1 MVTIFKNI
9 FSKEPYYVE
18 VDKALERIVNG
29 NSKELCEK
37 IRTTLDK
44 EKAQKLKANLPSVC
58 FSGKFLKDRQDA
70 DLVEHSGFIVL
81 DFDHIENLRERQEEI
96 INKDFVYAC
105 WVSPSGNGLKALI
118 RIADG
123 SKHREHFAALQD
135 VFPYVDRSGVNP
147 SRVCYESYDPEM
159 YHYPDSE
166 IFKKIK
172 TTERIKIK
180 EKANDTDYDIFKKLL
195 TWLSNKNEAFVT
207 GERNNFI
214 FKLASACCRYGID
227 EMSAEEMI
235 GAEYLST
242 SEFPK
247 NECVRAI
254 KSAYKANRQRQG
266 SVYFEKE
273 VLYDKKTRKEI
284 QVDTTIFDEGI
295 KPKDVIYG
303 IDVKTQ
309 AVAIYDYGYAK
320 VDGIGVVE
328 LDYHFKPKR
337 GELTLLTGYG
347 NHGKSTL
354 KKWYQ
359 IMRILLF
366 GEKFG
371 TFSPEDNPPEEYY
384 HDFVEV
390 LLGCDC
396 TPNNPNRPD
405 RETYER
411 AYDFISNYVFYIY
424 PKDVKPTPEYIKE
437 RFLELIIKEKIDGCD
452 IDPFNRMA
460 NDYTGFAG
468 RDKYLEY
475 ILNDFARFAQMNEV
489 YFWIIAHPTKA
500 IKGSDGNYPCPDV
513 FDIADGAMWNNI
525 LDNILVY
532 HRPLFQ
538 TEPANPTCEF
548 HAKKIRR
555 QKTVGKRG
563 DIMFEMKFS
572 IRRFIFNNIDPLNN
586 LLNKKELYFY
596 QPKKQ
601 PEMIQ
606 NDNWYPYKEDGL
618 PESELP
624 F

>member
-18 VDKALERIVNG
+18 VDKALDRIVNG

-37 IRTTLDK
+37 IRSTLDK

-58 FSGKFLKDRQDA
+58 FSGKFAKDRQDI
-70 DLVEHSGFIVL
+70 DLIEHSGFIVL
-81 DFDHIENLRERQEEI
+81 DFDGIDNLRERQEEI

-105 WVSPSGNGLKALI
+105 WISPSGNGLKALI

-123 SKHREHFAALQD
+123 KKHREHFAALQD
-135 VFPYVDRSGVNP
+135 VFPDIDRSGVNP

-159 YHYPDSE
+159 YHYPDAE

-172 TTERIKIK
+172 TTERVKVK
-180 EKANDTDYDIFKKLL
+180 ERANNTDFDIFKKLL

-227 EMSAEEMI
+227 EMSTEEMI
-235 GAEYLST
+235 GSEYLSN

-247 NECVRAI
+247 NECSRAI

-266 SVYFEKE
+266 SAYFERE
-273 VLYDKKTRKEI
+273 VLYDKKTKKEI
-284 QVDTTIFDEGI
+284 EVDTTIFDDGI
-295 KPKDVIYG
+295 RPKDVIYG
-303 IDVKTQ
+303 IDVKPQ
-309 AVAIYDYGYAK
+309 AVAIYDNGYAK

-411 AYDFISNYVFYIY
+411 AYDFISNYVFYVY

-460 NDYTGFAG
+460 NDYTGYAG

-500 IKGSDGNYPCPDV
+500 VKGSDGNYPCPDV

-601 PEMIQ
+601 TEVIR

-618 PESELP
+618 PETELP